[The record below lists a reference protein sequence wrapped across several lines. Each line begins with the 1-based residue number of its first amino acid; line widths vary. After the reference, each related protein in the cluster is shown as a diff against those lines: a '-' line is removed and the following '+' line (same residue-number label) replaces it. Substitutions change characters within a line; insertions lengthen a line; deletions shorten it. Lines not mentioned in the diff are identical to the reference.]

1 MTTFVTLI
9 ILGLLWGGVY
19 LLAAEGLNLIYGV
32 MKVVNLAHGDFIVFG
47 GLLAFSLYEFDNI
60 SPLLSFP
67 IAAIVLLAIG
77 AAVQFGILERIGL
90 DRGDAELRT
99 LLATFG
105 LSYVVA
111 NTSFLLWGSQFQ
123 SIPFLQGFVRA
134 GPIAIPQALLVC
146 SLLAFAVAIIVHV
159 WLNHT
164 MPGKSVRAVAQSGL
178 GAASCGLDI
187 VRIRVAGICDRLR
200 DSRRQGQRAAHLA
213 DPVSDRI
220 GRRADGASL
229 YADRPWRFGQLRGRV
244 SGGGIARPRRGDGSV
259 LSWYQCRQCRDLY
272 RLHRRLDLPSLWTSG
287 KGGED
292 MKNGRFAEI
301 AIFLFLFGA
310 GIAIARL
317 GSGYQAQTLFQM
329 AMMTLLAIGWNIISG
344 FTGYVSF
351 GQVAFFGLGAYVAAV
366 SILKFDLPWYAAA
379 AIAAVGSGI
388 LALPLGLI
396 MLRLNGIFFA
406 LGMFGLAR
414 ILQLIANSL
423 DVTGGPMG
431 TTVPVADSPQLTAT
445 VAVVAAAGGLLLSR
459 FLSRSRLGLTLMA
472 TRDDAVAAE
481 AAGVNTWK
489 SKVAAFCISGCI
501 AAVAGSLYVWNV
513 GYLDPNSA
521 FAGTIELQTVLIVL
535 AGGIGTVWGPVVGGI
550 LISLLSTFLW
560 ARFPMEQQIILGV
573 LIMLIAIVSPGG
585 LLGALF
591 KRGWLQ
597 RQPIWGPPPA
607 VFRKSVE
614 DSPTPHAGQSI
625 FLTCNK
631 LGVRF
636 GGVRAVE
643 DVDVEVRSGE
653 MLAIIGPNGAGKSSL
668 FNLMSAFH
676 RPTTGDVKLLGQ
688 SIVGP
693 QALSAA
699 CARRHCANV
708 SDEPS
713 LFFPDR
719 MGNGPRDRVECLPPS
734 R

>member
-1 MTTFVTLI
+1 
-9 ILGLLWGGVY
+9 
-19 LLAAEGLNLIYGV
+19 
-32 MKVVNLAHGDFIVFG
+32 
-47 GLLAFSLYEFDNI
+47 
-60 SPLLSFP
+60 
-67 IAAIVLLAIG
+67 
-77 AAVQFGILERIGL
+77 
-90 DRGDAELRT
+90 
-99 LLATFG
+99 
-105 LSYVVA
+105 
-111 NTSFLLWGSQFQ
+111 
-123 SIPFLQGFVRA
+123 
-134 GPIAIPQALLVC
+134 
-146 SLLAFAVAIIVHV
+146 
-159 WLNHT
+159 
-164 MPGKSVRAVAQSGL
+164 
-178 GAASCGLDI
+178 
-187 VRIRVAGICDRLR
+187 
-200 DSRRQGQRAAHLA
+200 
-213 DPVSDRI
+213 
-220 GRRADGASL
+220 
-229 YADRPWRFGQLRGRV
+229 
-244 SGGGIARPRRGDGSV
+244 
-259 LSWYQCRQCRDLY
+259 
-272 RLHRRLDLPSLWTSG
+272 
-287 KGGED
+287 

-301 AIFLFLFGA
+301 VLFVFLFGA

-329 AMMTLLAIGWNIISG
+329 AMMTLLAIGWNVISG

-366 SILKFDLPWYAAA
+366 SILNFDMPWYAAA
-379 AIAAVGSGI
+379 AIAAAGAGV

-431 TTVPVADSPQLTAT
+431 TTVPAAESPQVTAM
-445 VAVVAAAGGLLLSR
+445 VAVSAVAGGVLLSYS
-459 FLSRSRLGLTLMA
+459 LSRSRLGLTLMA

-489 SKVAAFCISGCI
+489 SKVAAFCISGCV

-521 FAGTIELQTVLIVL
+521 FAGTIELQTVLMVL
-535 AGGIGTVWGPVVGGI
+535 AGGIGPVWGPVVGGI

-573 LIMLIAIVSPGG
+573 LIMFIAIVAPGG
-585 LLGALF
+585 LLGELF
-591 KRGWLQ
+591 KRGWLK

-607 VFRKSVE
+607 SFPGRIEEIPAQQGEQTVLLSC
-614 DSPTPHAGQSI
+614 D
-625 FLTCNK
+625 K

-676 RPTTGDVKLLGQ
+676 RPSAGDVKLLGK
-688 SIVGP
+688 SIIGRKRY
-693 QALSAA
+693 QL
-699 CARRHCANV
+699 ARGGIARTFQT
-708 SDEPS
+708 SRLFPS
-713 LFFPDR
+713 LTVWETVLVAASSVCPGRADAVVRTARILDDVGLLQNWRDMPDI
-719 MGNGPRDRVECLPPS
+719 LPPGRRRLLEIARALALEPRVLLLDEAMAGMTTQEIARVHEALRAAIDRGVAVVAIEHVLPAIAPLAARVQVLDFGRTIAQGIPHQVLNDPIVIEAYMGVEGAS
-734 R
+734 A